1 MRITL
6 VSIHVEDQDRALAFY
21 RDVLGFVAKVDI
33 PMGPYRWLTVVA
45 PDRLD
50 GPELVL
56 EPNAH
61 PAARAY
67 QDALLRDGIPV
78 TSFEVDDVDAEH
90 RRLRGK
96 GVAFTRPPSDAG
108 PVRVAVFADTC
119 GNLVQIPRPAIGRL
133 SALRARPARRVE
145 AAGIEPAS
153 GSLPPFDP
161 TCVVRDLLVERRAG
175 TDALSSTPSWK
186 SLAVRVQALPDGQ
199 PAF

>member
-6 VSIHVEDQDRALAFY
+6 MSIHVEDQDRALAFY
-21 RDVLGFVAKVDI
+21 RDVLGFVPKVDI

-67 QDALLRDGIPV
+67 QDALLRDGIPM
-78 TSFEVDDVDAEH
+78 TSLEVDDVDAEH
-90 RRLRGK
+90 RRLREK

-119 GNLVQIPRPAIGRL
+119 GNLLQIH
-133 SALRARPARRVE
+133 ARRSP
-145 AAGIEPAS
+145 G
-153 GSLPPFDP
+153 
-161 TCVVRDLLVERRAG
+161 
-175 TDALSSTPSWK
+175 
-186 SLAVRVQALPDGQ
+186 
-199 PAF
+199 